1 MGHPEEGSG
10 SEDGIATI
18 PTIVL
23 VITGQSWLSS
33 NRAIQFL
40 RAAIQRPIFI
50 SVRSNALI
58 RVLLLLLQQVA
69 EDSFAQQD
77 LSAVLT
83 ARFDQCPVGPLTE
96 FPFE

>member
-1 MGHPEEGSG
+1 MGHPDGSQ
-10 SEDGIATI
+10 DGIATI
-18 PTIVL
+18 PSIVL
-23 VITGQSWLSS
+23 AITGQSWLSS
-33 NRAIQFL
+33 NRVIRVIQFL

-83 ARFDQCPVGPLTE
+83 ARFDQCPVGPLTQ